1 MIYQTEAQFIDI
13 ENVSNLQQFQCYVT
27 VDTHTGDEPLVLL
40 LLDVEIADY
49 IERNLEYCNDVFI
62 TYSQWKGT
70 SSKRTTNLEP
80 KLLEI
85 HRS

>member
-49 IERNLEYCNDVFI
+49 IGRNLGYYSDVFV
-62 TYSQWKGT
+62 TYSIGESPST
-70 SSKRTTNLEP
+70 LEP